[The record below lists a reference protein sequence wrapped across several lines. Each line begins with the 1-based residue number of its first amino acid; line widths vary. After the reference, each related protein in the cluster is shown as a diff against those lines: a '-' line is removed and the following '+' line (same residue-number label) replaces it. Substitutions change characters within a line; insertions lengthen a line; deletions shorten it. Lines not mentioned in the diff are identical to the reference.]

1 MKSKIID
8 KASVTSLPRG
18 GGEHI
23 KTAHDWGWDA
33 DAQGDIKVMSG
44 SWEFWGLR
52 GKLSPGLRIHLLV
65 ILSAPVVQEAIG

>member
-23 KTAHDWGWDA
+23 KTAHDWGGDA

-44 SWEFWGLR
+44 SWEFWSLR
-52 GKLSPGLRIHLLV
+52 RIHLLV
-65 ILSAPVVQEAIG
+65 ILEAPVVQEAIG